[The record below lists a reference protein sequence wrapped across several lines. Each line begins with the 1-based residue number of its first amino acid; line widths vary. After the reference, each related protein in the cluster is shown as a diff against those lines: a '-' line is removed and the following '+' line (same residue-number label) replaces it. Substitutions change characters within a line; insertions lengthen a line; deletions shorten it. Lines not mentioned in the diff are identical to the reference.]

1 MLKYIVDIFKCLKIR
16 YSKVEDIVADI
27 LTRGYS
33 IDDIECVKESDLDKT
48 LIILDNIDINQDI
61 RVMRARK
68 LKNKVIQI
76 KKALW
81 KQDLF

>member
-61 RVMRARK
+61 RAMRARK